1 MKLFAIFLLLCSL
14 GLASPRATLT
24 SAEELNRA
32 IDAKLPKSAVEGT
45 DTNKLLEIRLG
56 MEKIR
61 RLAGRIEAKWSFSRW
76 STTKREVVESNRVST
91 VGELRTLNEIAE
103 ALVIQVREFV
113 PESKRAG
120 VEESFK
126 SLREAIAAYEKQL
139 QEGRYP

>member
-1 MKLFAIFLLLCSL
+1 
-14 GLASPRATLT
+14 
-24 SAEELNRA
+24 
-32 IDAKLPKSAVEGT
+32 
-45 DTNKLLEIRLG
+45 

-61 RLAGRIEAKWSFSRW
+61 RLAVRIETKWSFARR

-120 VEESFK
+120 VDESFK